1 MFTKEGK
8 KIGKPVKDSIRS
20 KTKKGRTNSEYS
32 NTQIWRNSLQKKK
45 LVVSRI

>member
-32 NTQIWRNSLQKKK
+32 NTQSGGIVCKRKS
-45 LVVSRI
+45 